1 MSEVLSWRSEES
13 CYGFRSDVI
22 RHLFIHSLIY
32 SLNKHLLRTCQA
44 SFYTLGVQ
52 CCEQNQIPWSL
63 DWGPPM
69 YTLQILYL
77 FFFFFGLPPSPF
89 LQRVSP
95 SEAQTMA
102 NPLVTLTAWYPVALV
117 VAGMVCEISPLVPG
131 SRPFRPPQSFL
142 VDNSDRFEA
151 VGVTNVV
158 IGDKDMLRFE

>member
-1 MSEVLSWRSEES
+1 MPGLILHTGGTVLWTKPDPLKLRLGAS
-13 CYGFRSDVI
+13 YVYTAD
-22 RHLFIHSLIY
+22 SL
-32 SLNKHLLRTCQA
+32 S
-44 SFYTLGVQ
+44 
-52 CCEQNQIPWSL
+52 
-63 DWGPPM
+63 
-69 YTLQILYL
+69 

-117 VAGMVCEISPLVPG
+117 VAGMVCEIPPLVPG
-131 SRPFRPPQSFL
+131 SHPFRPPQSSL